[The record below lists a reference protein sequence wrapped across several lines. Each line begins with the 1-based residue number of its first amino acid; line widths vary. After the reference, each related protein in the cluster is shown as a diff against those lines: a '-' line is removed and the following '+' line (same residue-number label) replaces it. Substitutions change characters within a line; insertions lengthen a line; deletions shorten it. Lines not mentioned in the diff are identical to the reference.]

1 PWGAKKPKKKVN
13 HARANERKASA
24 KHEGEVPRAAA
35 RGKESK
41 PPKQEQGQAADAAS
55 QKAPEVAPAAV
66 PSSPAAPVL
75 NDESQNENLVA
86 TAGTDWPVSPNTEDT
101 GGTARTTAVN
111 VTEAASNAVEVVDPN
126 QANDPGRVAAAT
138 VEPSWLAYL
147 LFILGAAL
155 AAAAARL
162 WFDSRMRFL
171 SGKKPVA
178 G

>member
-1 PWGAKKPKKKVN
+1 VN

-41 PPKQEQGQAADAAS
+41 PPEQEQGQTADAAL
-55 QKAPEVAPAAV
+55 QKAAEVAPAAV

-75 NDESQNENLVA
+75 DESQNENLVA
-86 TAGTDWPVSPNTEDT
+86 TAGTDWPVSPNTEDA

-126 QANDPGRVAAAT
+126 QANDPDRVAAAT

-155 AAAAARL
+155 AAAAASI
-162 WFDSRMRFL
+162 WFVSRMRFL